1 MRFLI
6 IAIDH
11 GWQSVP
17 HGPETP
23 ESTADKTRL
32 ETVLTQTI
40 ADRGVDLICEESDPC
55 RLSVAQKIAYEH
67 NPRIPCVRTGTA
79 RSWHLGSPA
88 PSPLT
93 HHRRN
98 LRLLPDSRPPHSRR

>member
-1 MRFLI
+1 MKFLI

-23 ESTADKTRL
+23 ESTAAKTRL

-40 ADRGVDLICEESDPC
+40 AD
-55 RLSVAQKIAYEH
+55 
-67 NPRIPCVRTGTA
+67 
-79 RSWHLGSPA
+79 
-88 PSPLT
+88 
-93 HHRRN
+93 
-98 LRLLPDSRPPHSRR
+98 